1 MDSLKK
7 LQNFTRVSQESL
19 QRKKEERKEDKLSN
33 KRKDMCLSFVL
44 QSKSLAVLG
53 SCLYIVDFL
62 LSCSFLTLSQESL
75 QRKKEK
81 RGKT

>member
-62 LSCSFLTLSQESL
+62 LSCSFLTSQESL